1 MIIAGKTDIGQ
12 IRAENQDTWRAGRR
26 ADGTGWALVCDGMGG
41 ARAGGLASR
50 TAAGSMEQQLWE
62 AAPREAEN
70 GGAVLA
76 EAVSQANLAVYQR
89 AQEGGSSTYGMG
101 TTIAAVLV
109 RGRDVFYAH
118 VGDSRI
124 YLCRGGILVQ
134 LTRDHSRVQ
143 EMVEAGVIT
152 QQQAKVHPKR
162 NQITRAL
169 GVGPQ
174 VQVDVGSIPVQPGD
188 CLLLCSDGLSNQL
201 TEQQLTGVLS
211 DTEVHHRPAQLIQ
224 LANQAGGPDNITAV
238 VVQITE
244 EELNG

>member
-1 MIIAGKTDIGQ
+1 MQAKPTSARYGPK
-12 IRAENQDTWRAGRR
+12 NQDTWRAGRR

-162 NQITRAL
+162 NQIH
-169 GVGPQ
+169 
-174 VQVDVGSIPVQPGD
+174 PG
-188 CLLLCSDGLSNQL
+188 
-201 TEQQLTGVLS
+201 
-211 DTEVHHRPAQLIQ
+211 
-224 LANQAGGPDNITAV
+224 AGGGYRRCRWTWAASRCSRGTACCSAAMV
-238 VVQITE
+238 SATSSPSSS
-244 EELNG
+244 

>member
-12 IRAENQDTWRAGRR
+12 VRAENQDTWRAGRR

-41 ARAGGLASR
+41 ARAGGLASSI
-50 TAAGSMEQQLWE
+50 AAGSMEQRLSE
-62 AAPREAEN
+62 EAPREADN
-70 GGAVLA
+70 GGAVLS
-76 EAVSQANLAVYQR
+76 EAVHQANQAVYQR
-89 AQEGGSSTYGMG
+89 AQEGGSATYGMG

-124 YLCRGGILVQ
+124 YLCRASILVQ

-201 TEQQLTGVLS
+201 SEQQLTRVLS
-211 DTEVHHRPAQLIQ
+211 DTEVYRRPAELVR

-244 EELNG
+244 EETHG